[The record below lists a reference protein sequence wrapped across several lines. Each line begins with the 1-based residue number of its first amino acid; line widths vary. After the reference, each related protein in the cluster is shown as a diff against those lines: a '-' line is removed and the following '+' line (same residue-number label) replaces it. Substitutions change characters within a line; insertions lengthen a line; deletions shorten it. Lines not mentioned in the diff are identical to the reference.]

1 LSSAHG
7 PIGKNET
14 KMSTDSKPAMLT
26 LEAGSP
32 QARGRSYARVKSPV
46 SPISM
51 HAPAGS
57 HATPVTDVKV
67 RLVEGSDFE
76 IRVCC
81 SDAPDQVYRVYAASF
96 DSSDVPLRFIKL
108 IREGKKEDH
117 GGYLGA
123 VCDPETGTITV
134 TVRFVKLSGVV
145 LKKAV
150 FMQIKGRTAV

>member
-1 LSSAHG
+1 
-7 PIGKNET
+7 
-14 KMSTDSKPAMLT
+14 MSTDSKPAMLT

-32 QARGRSYARVKSPV
+32 QARGRSYARVKSPM

-67 RLVEGSDFE
+67 QLVEGMDFS
-76 IRVCC
+76 IQVC
-81 SDAPDQVYRVYAASF
+81 SSGTPDKVYRVYAASF
-96 DSSDVPLRFIKL
+96 DSCDVPLRFIKL
-108 IREGKKEDH
+108 IREGREKDH

-134 TVRFVKLSGVV
+134 TIRFVKLSGAV
-145 LKKAV
+145 LGKAV

>member
-1 LSSAHG
+1 MSSAYG
-7 PIGKNET
+7 SIGKTET

-32 QARGRSYARVKSPV
+32 QARGRSYARVKSPM

-81 SDAPDQVYRVYAASF
+81 SDALDQVYGIYALSF
-96 DSSDVPLRFIKL
+96 DSSDVPLRFIAL
-108 IREGKKEDH
+108 IREGREKDH

-123 VCDPETGTITV
+123 VCDPAEGTV
-134 TVRFVKLSGVV
+134 TVTIRFVKLSGVV
-145 LKKAV
+145 LGKPLS
-150 FMQIKGRTAV
+150 MRLKGRAV

>member
-1 LSSAHG
+1 LSSAYG
-7 PIGKNET
+7 SIGKNET

-32 QARGRSYARVKSPV
+32 QARGRSYARVKSPM

-67 RLVEGSDFE
+67 QLVEGMDFS
-76 IRVCC
+76 IQVC
-81 SDAPDQVYRVYAASF
+81 SSGTPDKVYRVYAASF
-96 DSSDVPLRFIKL
+96 DSCDVPLRFIKL

-123 VCDPETGTITV
+123 VCDPAEGTVTV
-134 TVRFVKLSGVV
+134 TVRFVKLNGVV
-145 LKKAV
+145 LEKPLS
-150 FMQIKGRTAV
+150 MRMKGRAV